1 MVRPGKSRTS
11 TRSDGIDF
19 NGHFAA
25 IFRGGK
31 ITQRIFEILHG
42 CVQLCVRELIVS
54 RFMSKESV
62 VSGHSS
68 VQLYTITL
76 LSFLFAI

>member
-31 ITQRIFEILHG
+31 ITQRIFEILHD
-42 CVQLCVRELIVS
+42 CVQLRVRELSYQDLCPKKVL
-54 RFMSKESV
+54 V
-62 VSGHSS
+62 VGTF
-68 VQLYTITL
+68 LYNCML
-76 LSFLFAI
+76 LPC